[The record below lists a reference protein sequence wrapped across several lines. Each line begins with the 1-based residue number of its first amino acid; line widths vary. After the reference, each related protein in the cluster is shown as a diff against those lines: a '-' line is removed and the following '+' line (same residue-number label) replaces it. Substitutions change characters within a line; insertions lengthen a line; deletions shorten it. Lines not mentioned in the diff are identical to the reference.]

1 MKQGLRQTLL
11 SVLGRTLATGVSG
24 AGIAMMHEAGIPT
37 DSETQLR
44 QAQTGYYNAEANTL
58 NQATKPI
65 LLTDPST
72 GKPLYD
78 QNGAVQMGSLAQQ
91 KEMNDTF
98 KVTGGT
104 VPVPE
109 AFARA
114 HGFPELAGHPISAN
128 SLAAII
134 KSDDKQE
141 TLDGLISDAAKR
153 AISAGKDPN
162 QTPEVQQLLS
172 IRAQTQ
178 KEGQPTQAATDGSYI
193 DLSQK
198 KALGQPL
205 TPAETAWMGAYE
217 KQRSLVPNIK
227 VAAGE
232 PARNDARLDR
242 SYQFNSG
249 QLEKLGTPIDS
260 TIQRLGRLQDTLA
273 QNSPQADALVAPEL
287 LTVMAGG
294 QGSGLRM
301 NEAEISRIVG
311 GRSQWEN
318 LKAAAQKWST
328 NPATANSITA
338 DQRQQ
343 IHALVT
349 AVSGKLAQKQ
359 QILNDSRQGLINAT
373 DPTQHRQILANT
385 QQRLANVDQSAGGF
399 NVTDPRGVTHTF
411 PDQASADNFKR
422 LAHIQ

>member
-1 MKQGLRQTLL
+1 
-11 SVLGRTLATGVSG
+11 
-24 AGIAMMHEAGIPT
+24 MMHEAGIPT

-44 QAQTGYYNAEANTL
+44 QAQTGYYNAQANAV
-58 NQATKPI
+58 NQETKPMPLI
-65 LLTDPST
+65 DPAT
-72 GKPLYD
+72 GRQLYD
-78 QNGAVQMGSLAQQ
+78 QNGQPQLGTIAHQKELDDQFKITGGVIQIPAALAQ
-91 KEMNDTF
+91 
-98 KVTGGT
+98 
-104 VPVPE
+104 
-109 AFARA
+109 A
-114 HGFPELAGHPISAN
+114 HGFPELANHPIAAN
-128 SLAAII
+128 AFAAIL
-134 KSDDKQE
+134 KADDKGQTIDSLITDQTKRVIASGKDVMSDP
-141 TLDGLISDAAKR
+141 TLQQLIS
-153 AISAGKDPN
+153 
-162 QTPEVQQLLS
+162 
-172 IRAQTQ
+172 IRNVTQ
-178 KEGQPTQAATDGSYI
+178 KEPQPTQAATDGRYI

-227 VAAGE
+227 VTAGE

-318 LKAAAQKWST
+318 LKASVQKWST
-328 NPATANSITA
+328 NPETANSITA

-385 QQRLANVDQSAGGF
+385 QQRFSQIDAGGF
-399 NVTDPRGVTHTF
+399 SGTQQNGATPSGGNDWFSQHGGRA
-411 PDQASADNFKR
+411 Q
-422 LAHIQ
+422 